1 MTLEDLILAARS
13 HDASDLHL
21 SHDQPPAM
29 RQLGQ
34 LVYGTPLAP
43 GEAER
48 IILEALPAQMRQQI
62 EAGNDADFSMQTRD
76 GLRQRINIFR
86 QQGHLCAA
94 IRLLREGIPTIDQL
108 GLPPAVRV
116 LAGKPRGLVLVT
128 GPTGS
133 GKSTTL
139 AAMIQSINASRR
151 CHIVTIEDPI
161 EYVYKPEGCVIHQRE
176 VGRDTKNF
184 ASALRSSLREDP
196 DVILVGEMRDYET
209 ISAALTAAETGH
221 LVFSTLHTIGAANT
235 VDRIVNACPG
245 EIQQEVRTQLAS
257 VLQGCITQEL
267 VPLADGSGR
276 VAVQEILMGT
286 DAARSLIREGKNYQ
300 LPSLMQTGAKEGMQT
315 LNLNLAKLVQSGRV
329 DFAAAR
335 ERASDP
341 EEFQG
346 YLNM

>member
-1 MTLEDLILAARS
+1 MTLEDMILAARS
-13 HDASDLHL
+13 HSASDLHL
-21 SHDQPPAM
+21 THDQPPAM

-34 LVYGTPLAP
+34 LIYGSPLAP

-48 IILEALPAQMRQQI
+48 MILDALPPMMKQQI
-62 EAGNDADFSMQTRD
+62 EAGNDADFSLQTRD
-76 GLRQRINIFR
+76 GLRQRINVFR
-86 QQGHLCAA
+86 QQGHLCAS
-94 IRLLREGIPTIDQL
+94 IRLLNDGIPTLEQL
-108 GLPPAVRV
+108 GLPPAVRM
-116 LAGKPRGLVLVT
+116 LASQPRGLVLVT

-139 AAMIQSINASRR
+139 AAMIQHINTTRR
-151 CHIVTIEDPI
+151 CHIVTIEDPV
-161 EYVYKPEGCVIHQRE
+161 EYLYTPKGCVIHQRE
-176 VGRDTKNF
+176 VGSDTKNF

-235 VDRIVNACPG
+235 VDRIINACPG
-245 EIQQEVRTQLAS
+245 EIQQEVRTQLAG
-257 VLQGCITQEL
+257 VLKGCITQEL

-276 VAVQEILMGT
+276 VAAMEILVAT
-286 DAARSLIREGKNYQ
+286 DAALNLIRESKAFQ

-315 LNLNLAKLVQSGRV
+315 LNLHLAKLVQTGRI
-329 DFAAAR
+329 DYAAAL

-341 EEFQG
+341 EEFYG

>member
-1 MTLEDLILAARS
+1 MTLEDMILAARS
-13 HDASDLHL
+13 HSASDLHL
-21 SHDQPPAM
+21 THDQPPAM

-34 LVYGTPLAP
+34 LIYGSPLAP

-48 IILEALPAQMRQQI
+48 MILDALPPMMKQQI
-62 EAGNDADFSMQTRD
+62 EAGNDADFSLQTRD
-76 GLRQRINIFR
+76 GLRQRINVFR
-86 QQGHLCAA
+86 QQGHLCAS
-94 IRLLREGIPTIDQL
+94 IRLLNDGIPTLEQL
-108 GLPPAVRV
+108 GLPPAVRM
-116 LAGKPRGLVLVT
+116 LASQPRGLVLVT

-139 AAMIQSINASRR
+139 AAMIQHINTTRR
-151 CHIVTIEDPI
+151 CHIVTIEDPV
-161 EYVYKPEGCVIHQRE
+161 EYLYTPKGCVIHQRE
-176 VGRDTKNF
+176 VGSDTKNF

-235 VDRIVNACPG
+235 VDRIINACPG
-245 EIQQEVRTQLAS
+245 EIQQEVRTQLAG
-257 VLQGCITQEL
+257 VLKGCITQEL

-276 VAVQEILMGT
+276 VAAMEILVAT
-286 DAARSLIREGKNYQ
+286 DAALNLIRESKAFQ

-315 LNLNLAKLVQSGRV
+315 LNLHLAKLVQTGRI
-329 DFAAAR
+329 DYAAAL

-341 EEFQG
+341 EEFHG